1 MTRTRR
7 ETAASR
13 RARTA
18 AEAERRRTVSVK
30 AAEAATA
37 RLGSSTR
44 SRGLTL
50 QRAAPLVFQGMCR
63 REGIRVFFTETPKTD
78 GRSIWLGPVNL
89 MSPLAPVYV
98 YGHGC
103 HERHHVVYTDFRAM
117 ADLESPTVRTF
128 ANALE
133 DIRVDRLGASDYEG
147 YLLWREALFTALEES
162 GAAPWLRASDLAPP
176 ALLVTALMLTLEAEV
191 LGIGRFEAPAKRL
204 RERASEAFGEETVHD
219 VLTLV
224 RNAMP
229 LCDTAH
235 AVSTAREAAALL
247 ERSGRAAK
255 ETFRRI
261 AGRGLP
267 AARPIPQSARADPQG
282 SLFDEDG
289 FAAPEAMPT
298 AVQPGLTKARREAE
312 SFAALAREELWNG
325 ADGMPALRRLME
337 TGDYAND
344 DESFGSLRSEFADVG
359 DYERRWAQRAEEMR
373 TLFRKCWAR
382 STALRRLFQSSLE
395 HPLPVPERYA
405 DSGLEIDDRTLA
417 LLGAGE
423 DRIFRKPVAV
433 QGREIAV
440 QILVDTSG
448 SMDAE
453 TITFAKVT
461 ALRLLEAMRAAK
473 GIRAALS
480 LFPGATQRCVTPV
493 ARWDDPLGAAV
504 RRLDFVEG
512 YGATPI
518 LQALFT
524 AAVEL
529 DERPEAAKA
538 VFVITDGWFRE
549 DTLADMLDALE
560 ARGIAVA
567 MAGIGPASTPCG
579 RFHVRA
585 DEVRELP
592 AAAGKLLADLSK
604 WLRSG
609 R

>member
-1 MTRTRR
+1 MRQTRR
-7 ETAASR
+7 EAAVSR
-13 RARTA
+13 RERAA
-18 AEAERRRTVSVK
+18 AEAERRRTTSVR
-30 AAEAATA
+30 AAEAAKA
-37 RLGSSTR
+37 QLGRDTR

-117 ADLESPTVRTF
+117 ADIESPAVRTI

-133 DIRVDRLGASDYEG
+133 DIRVDRLGAADYEG
-147 YLLWREALFTALEES
+147 YLLWRDALFAALEES
-162 GAAPWLRASDLAPP
+162 GAAPWLRASDLTPP
-176 ALLVTALMLTLEAEV
+176 ALLVTSLMLTLEHEV
-191 LGIGRFEAPAKRL
+191 LGIARFEAPARLL
-204 RERASEAFGEETVHD
+204 RERAAEAFGEAALSD

-224 RNAMP
+224 RSSLP
-229 LCDTAH
+229 LRDTAH
-235 AVSTAREAAALL
+235 AVSAARDIAAILANHAD
-247 ERSGRAAK
+247 RAADV
-255 ETFRRI
+255 FRQI
-261 AGRGLP
+261 AGRVLP
-267 AARPIPQSARADPQG
+267 AFPHIPQSARSDPQG

-289 FAAPEAMPT
+289 YAAPEAMPT
-298 AVQPGLTKARREAE
+298 AVLPGLVKARREAE
-312 SFAALAREELWNG
+312 SFASLSHEELWSG
-325 ADGMPALRRLME
+325 TDGTAALRRLME

-344 DESFGSLRSEFADVG
+344 DESFGSLRSEFADAKSYARTW
-359 DYERRWAQRAEEMR
+359 DPKTEEMKAR
-373 TLFRKCWAR
+373 FRRCWAE
-382 STALRRLFQSSLE
+382 STALRRLFQTSLE
-395 HPLPVPERYA
+395 HPLPVPERHA

-423 DRIFRKPVAV
+423 DRIFRRPVV
-433 QGREIAV
+433 MKGREIAV

-448 SMDAE
+448 SMDSE

-461 ALRLLEAMRAAK
+461 ALRLLEAMRASK

-480 LFPGATQRCVTPV
+480 LFPGATQKCVTPV
-493 ARWDDPLGAAV
+493 ARWDDSLACAV
-504 RRLDFVEG
+504 SRLDFVEG

-538 VFVITDGWFRE
+538 VLVITDGWFRE
-549 DTLADMLDALE
+549 DTLAEMLDTLE

-567 MAGIGPASTPCG
+567 MAGIGPTSTPCG
-579 RFHVRA
+579 RFHAKV
-585 DEVRELP
+585 DEVKNLP
-592 AAAGKLLADLSK
+592 AAAGKLLADLTK

-609 R
+609 H